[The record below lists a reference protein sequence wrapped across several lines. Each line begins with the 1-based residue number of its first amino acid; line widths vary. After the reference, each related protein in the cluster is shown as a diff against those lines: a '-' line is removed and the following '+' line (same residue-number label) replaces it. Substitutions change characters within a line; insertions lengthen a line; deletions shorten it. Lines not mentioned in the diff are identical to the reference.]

1 LYTDT
6 FELQFYF
13 VEKKNDFN
21 FCLIIYIIFNGRPRQ
36 YFLLFVHFIF
46 YFFQS
51 CMLVPLDLNACSV
64 LFLSH
69 FKFIILI
76 SVSSFFSF
84 KNPNYFIFDLFQ
96 IISLLSDSLEN
107 PWNLN
112 FKNKRSTVFP
122 KTNQYQV
129 MNSKKWLIIF
139 LIWFYN
145 NKLSNIFLF

>member
-1 LYTDT
+1 MYTDT

-76 SVSSFFSF
+76 SVSSYFFLL
-84 KNPNYFIFDLFQ
+84 KIQ
-96 IISLLSDSLEN
+96 IIL
-107 PWNLN
+107 
-112 FKNKRSTVFP
+112 
-122 KTNQYQV
+122 
-129 MNSKKWLIIF
+129 F
-139 LIWFYN
+139 LIYFKSLAYCPIPWKILEIWILKINGQQF
-145 NKLSNIFLF
+145 SQRQINIKSWIVKNVWLFF